1 MMNKF
6 IVDYGIPNNVN
17 LKYCEEGEW
26 YLKRREGE
34 VVIPIVAFVEGGMRI
49 PMRPVTLNYLRHF
62 RLSPTQYPHAF
73 ARHFHLVNKADLETV
88 LRSELFL
95 NESDNQVRAAHK
107 ILGCDPAQTS
117 FPVPQHV
124 IRARDPRLTR
134 ITVVESGFS
143 FTGESYIPEGIPLSG
158 PSSSQQV
165 TVAEKGPPKK
175 AREVVELSSSED
187 EYSVFDLADQPE
199 DPPGDLGDPHLS
211 EADLQS
217 LRVGTQAEMGLK
229 RQSTNLLD
237 LLEGGSKKDVPGE
250 LQSQPPAP
258 QSQVP
263 IMQTSSS
270 STPIIAAPSTESPD
284 PKRKRLSKG
293 KDPMDGSKSHSSP
306 EEGKTRRPPKQ
317 LKLGDQKK
325 GKKVIQQLQAQA
337 WLPAAML
344 HDQPLMDNASIRESQ
359 GDEGALVAEALEKS
373 LLLPIDMAELE
384 KMSGVEVVFDLKKYL
399 GMAIQALFR
408 LGEEV
413 DDHSHALAQERDKFL
428 EAAKTLKRS
437 EADLKKATEDLAEM
451 AKARDTA
458 VSDLAVVRKQAEDQ
472 TVHLQEV
479 ESQLQKAKEDIS
491 YMKGSLTKAIHDKG
505 VASMPGTRL

>member
-1 MMNKF
+1 MGLRLTHHDVNWCYNLHHLRGKTYYMKTRDDRVRLIQCLPDSNKGLNQDF
-6 IVDYGIPNNVN
+6 LIVS
-17 LKYCEEGEW
+17 GEW
-26 YLKRREGE
+26 HDGFHC
-34 VVIPIVAFVEGGMRI
+34 PTVEGK
-49 PMRPVTLNYLRHF
+49 PD
-62 RLSPTQYPHAF
+62 PHAF

-107 ILGCDPAQTS
+107 ILGCDPAQMS

-124 IRARDPRLTR
+124 IRARDPRLTQ

-143 FTGESYIPEGIPLSG
+143 FIGGSYIPEGVPLSG

-175 AREVVELSSSED
+175 AREVVELSSFED

-217 LRVGTQAEMGLK
+217 LSVGTQAEMGLK
-229 RQSTNLLD
+229 RQPRTNLLD

-263 IMQTSSS
+263 IVQTRSSS
-270 STPIIAAPSTESPD
+270 APIIAAPSTESPD

-325 GKKVIQQLQAQA
+325 GKKVIQQPQAQA

-399 GMAIQALFR
+399 GMVGPLATILFTRNFCCLVLLFLFIKLLVFAGRLSRPFLGWAKRLATIVTPWRKSAI
-408 LGEEV
+408 
-413 DDHSHALAQERDKFL
+413 S
-428 EAAKTLKRS
+428 S
-437 EADLKKATEDLAEM
+437 
-451 AKARDTA
+451 
-458 VSDLAVVRKQAEDQ
+458 
-472 TVHLQEV
+472 
-479 ESQLQKAKEDIS
+479 
-491 YMKGSLTKAIHDKG
+491 
-505 VASMPGTRL
+505 